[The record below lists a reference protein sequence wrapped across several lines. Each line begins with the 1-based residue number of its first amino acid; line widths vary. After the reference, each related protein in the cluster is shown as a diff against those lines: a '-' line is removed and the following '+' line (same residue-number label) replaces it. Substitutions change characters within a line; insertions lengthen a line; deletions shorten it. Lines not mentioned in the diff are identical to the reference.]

1 MTLEP
6 QLLQEIELLL
16 MFDPRNHLEGLK
28 LHHDAEPGK
37 IAAARRLH
45 ELGVIT
51 LSDGGYL
58 TQRGQEAAELAET
71 LLSILCVEPR

>member
-1 MTLEP
+1 MTLQP

-37 IAAARRLH
+37 IAAAKRLH

-58 TQRGQEAAELAET
+58 TPRGQEAAELAET
-71 LLSILCVEPR
+71 LLGILCVEPR

>member
-1 MTLEP
+1 MTLQP

-37 IAAARRLH
+37 IAAAKRLH

-58 TQRGQEAAELAET
+58 PPRGQEAAELAET
-71 LLSILCVEPR
+71 LLGILCVEPR

>member
-1 MTLEP
+1 MTLQP

-16 MFDPRNHLEGLK
+16 MFNPRNHLEGLK
-28 LHHDAEPGK
+28 LHHDAEPVK
-37 IAAARRLH
+37 IAAAKRLH

-58 TQRGQEAAELAET
+58 TPRGQEAAELAET
-71 LLSILCVEPR
+71 LLGILCVEPR

>member
-1 MTLEP
+1 MTIEP

-37 IAAARRLH
+37 IAAAKRLH

-58 TQRGQEAAELAET
+58 TPRGQEAAELAET
-71 LLSILCVEPR
+71 LLGILCVEPR